1 MLIKFITTTSLL
13 QQRTQ
18 IGMALLWMMSGLRIS
33 IEWIFGEFTGLFKC
47 LDFGKGQKIQ
57 ESPVS
62 LLISELSA
70 CMYGSMHNDYFN
82 LDPPSIE
89 DYLSQKL
96 QLNHG

>member
-1 MLIKFITTTSLL
+1 
-13 QQRTQ
+13 
-18 IGMALLWMMSGLRIS
+18 MMSGLRVS